1 MSFRKDNSRGKSL
14 GVKRYDGQF
23 VNAGTIIV
31 KQIGTKIKP
40 GNNIGVGRDFTLF
53 ALKSGTVKFT
63 KKSGRTF
70 ANIIEESEKWI
81 KVREKKQ
88 EF

>member
-31 KQIGTKIKP
+31 RQIGTKIKP
-40 GNNIGVGRDFTLF
+40 GKNIGVGRDFTLF
-53 ALKSGTVKFT
+53 ALKSGKVKFT
-63 KKSGRTF
+63 KKAGRTF
-70 ANIIEESEKWI
+70 ANIIEENSE
-81 KVREKKQ
+81 E
-88 EF
+88 

>member
-31 KQIGTKIKP
+31 RQIGTKIKP
-40 GNNIGVGRDFTLF
+40 GDNIGVGRDYTLF
-53 ALKSGTVKFT
+53 ALKSGKVKFT
-63 KKSGRTF
+63 KKLGRTY
-70 ANIIEESEKWI
+70 ANIIEET
-81 KVREKKQ
+81 Q
-88 EF
+88 E

>member
-31 KQIGTKIKP
+31 RQIGTKIKP
-40 GNNIGVGRDFTLF
+40 GKNIGVGRDFTLF
-53 ALKSGTVKFT
+53 ALKSGKVKFT
-63 KKSGRTF
+63 KKSGKTF
-70 ANIIEESEKWI
+70 ANIIEESE
-81 KVREKKQ
+81 E
-88 EF
+88 